1 MLECFNH
8 VFIVLKYMW
17 NTPLYNSFQILSDI
31 RLASIQIDFQL
42 VRSHHLLPQK
52 LLQQIIVSIYWWIVR
67 RLPHSLSNAFPP
79 SFFCHNVRV
88 IYLLL
93 VIVSFIVFLLICRG
107 QYRPIMKGI
116 LNLSSH
122 EIIIFDSFFF
132 SYC

>member
-1 MLECFNH
+1 MREMLQSC
-8 VFIVLKYMW
+8 FIVLKYMW

-67 RLPHSLSNAFPP
+67 RLSHSLSNAFPP

-93 VIVSFIVFLLICRG
+93 VFLLICRG

-122 EIIIFDSFFF
+122 EITIFDSFFF